1 MGRNL
6 DCHRKAGILL
16 DRVKQFVLEA
26 DHQRILSNKKRLLNE
41 LMQVVSY
48 FARNMIFSVHKA
60 HVNVLF

>member
-26 DHQRILSNKKRLLNE
+26 DHQQILSNKKRLLHE
-41 LMQVVSY
+41 LMQVVYVKQQSI
-48 FARNMIFSVHKA
+48 NHSIFV
-60 HVNVLF
+60 V